1 VLADG
6 YQGISSDIEAGYMQ
20 TKEDKKKESV

>member
-6 YQGISSDIEAGYMQ
+6 YQGISSDIEAGNME
-20 TKEDKKKESV
+20 TTEDKKKESV